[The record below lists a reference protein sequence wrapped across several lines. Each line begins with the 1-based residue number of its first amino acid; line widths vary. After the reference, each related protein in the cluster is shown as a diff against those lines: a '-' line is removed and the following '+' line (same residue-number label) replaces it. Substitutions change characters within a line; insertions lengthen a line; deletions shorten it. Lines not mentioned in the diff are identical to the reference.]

1 MWISLGCVNNLF
13 SIVIL
18 ITEAFANKAPILYWT
33 RFFLY
38 LLYVFY
44 GTWVVIGFI
53 NWTKENKLAAGEC
66 NCLEKHRTTAR
77 VVNRS
82 RARGGT
88 GAAST
93 TPSGH
98 HNPRK
103 STTLEESSAPPGHKT
118 TSDDGGAHAQIKE
131 AQIKEARI
139 KEPTASSRRAS
150 GASEAKSG
158 ISRASRRK

>member
-118 TSDDGGAHAQIKE
+118 TSDDVGAHVQVKE
-131 AQIKEARI
+131 AHI